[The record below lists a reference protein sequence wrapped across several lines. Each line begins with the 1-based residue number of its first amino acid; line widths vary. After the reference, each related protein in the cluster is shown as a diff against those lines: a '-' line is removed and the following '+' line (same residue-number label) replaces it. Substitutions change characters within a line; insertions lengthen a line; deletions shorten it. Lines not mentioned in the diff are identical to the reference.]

1 MFPRPQK
8 KKKKESLWRSRR
20 QHSVRLSLMPLGCCE
35 ANQVQP
41 VPLLPLKHDRDRTPD
56 ELLTFCVDKLE
67 QLEQIYPDKRNLFF
81 FFFLFLS
88 QCLVY
93 EQPLTCNLF
102 YACVI
107 MMPGILR
114 FCIFFCCP
122 CSATQMNQNI
132 RNRSWGRSRGMM
144 MLKNH
149 RRRCG
154 ET

>member
-81 FFFLFLS
+81 FFFSIPVPMFGL
-88 QCLVY
+88 
-93 EQPLTCNLF
+93 
-102 YACVI
+102 
-107 MMPGILR
+107 
-114 FCIFFCCP
+114 
-122 CSATQMNQNI
+122 
-132 RNRSWGRSRGMM
+132 
-144 MLKNH
+144 
-149 RRRCG
+149 
-154 ET
+154 